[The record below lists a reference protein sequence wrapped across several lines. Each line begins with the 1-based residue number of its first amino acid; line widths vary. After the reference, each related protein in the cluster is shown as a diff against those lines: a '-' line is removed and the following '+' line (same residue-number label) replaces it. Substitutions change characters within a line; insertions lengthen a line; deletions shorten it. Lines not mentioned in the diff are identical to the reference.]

1 MVFVLSIFSAFSA
14 QVSDRQLLTRIY
26 RTAIDRHAV
35 STVHSVALHT
45 VFTRRA
51 PCASA
56 KISSIYKDKLH
67 HAFLPLPSARAML
80 ASNDLLQQ
88 FKNMTKS
95 RNTLEDSDLLMASS
109 KVPGSEFG
117 FDIAENFHTEDQ
129 DARWVPE
136 LVRLVQEFGGG
147 QGSKPNSKKVNYHTL
162 QVNREPCGCLYDYDG
177 TNGRLVVWGAD
188 DAPPIIGEMMQHFIQ
203 RLGLQDDHDVPG
215 CLVINVYKE
224 NTHHIDWHSD
234 ANPRWGAMDKDT
246 NIFTWS
252 LGTHGFFQLTV
263 KARSQLAK
271 FAVGKEG
278 KASVLKTAGYRWGWV
293 VEPRSISVM
302 SKRCQKSCMHRVMK
316 PDKARTMKA
325 VLEWPDYIHHSAKT
339 PRVIVSLRTIRQHD
353 DKCAHSQ
360 TASRWL
366 SGISPL
372 SCTPCASTDAAITP
386 STQDMSYVAATSQTP
401 MSSDVS
407 ALPISAQV
415 PNDVQ
420 KRAELSSEDEQMQ
433 EAQIETPSTQDMSYV
448 AATSQAPKSLDVSAL
463 PISAQVPNDVQKRD
477 ELSSED
483 EPMQESQ
490 IEPVRDQPV
499 PQTKTATKPIGQ
511 HGNIIREVHSQVM
524 ATFETRIQ
532 RRLQFMKQYR
542 EILPL
547 THPSVVTGFTRRARL
562 YRVVMRMARFRTIIG
577 DAMSTKH
584 REHLRQGKWCFTMT
598 PAVRDDLFWIDLT
611 DEPTFKLFNWT
622 QNDLPEN
629 KFCSIDKLEFS
640 MEYHKTCCRTTHC
653 QPPLSSSVG
662 TKTESTILSN
672 IRDWSNFITDVKM
685 SEMLST
691 QNGVL
696 ECPPLPQDWPCECD
710 LYDWPMICWTVGS
723 FLVQK

>member
-1 MVFVLSIFSAFSA
+1 
-14 QVSDRQLLTRIY
+14 
-26 RTAIDRHAV
+26 
-35 STVHSVALHT
+35 
-45 VFTRRA
+45 
-51 PCASA
+51 
-56 KISSIYKDKLH
+56 
-67 HAFLPLPSARAML
+67 
-80 ASNDLLQQ
+80 
-88 FKNMTKS
+88 
-95 RNTLEDSDLLMASS
+95 
-109 KVPGSEFG
+109 
-117 FDIAENFHTEDQ
+117 
-129 DARWVPE
+129 
-136 LVRLVQEFGGG
+136 
-147 QGSKPNSKKVNYHTL
+147 
-162 QVNREPCGCLYDYDG
+162 
-177 TNGRLVVWGAD
+177 
-188 DAPPIIGEMMQHFIQ
+188 
-203 RLGLQDDHDVPG
+203 
-215 CLVINVYKE
+215 
-224 NTHHIDWHSD
+224 
-234 ANPRWGAMDKDT
+234 
-246 NIFTWS
+246 
-252 LGTHGFFQLTV
+252 
-263 KARSQLAK
+263 
-271 FAVGKEG
+271 
-278 KASVLKTAGYRWGWV
+278 
-293 VEPRSISVM
+293 M

-325 VLEWPDYIHHSAKT
+325 VLEWPDYIHHSATT

-353 DKCAHSQ
+353 CNCAHSQ

-366 SGISPL
+366 FGISPL

-401 MSSDVS
+401 MSLDVS

-433 EAQIETPSTQDMSYV
+433 E
-448 AATSQAPKSLDVSAL
+448 
-463 PISAQVPNDVQKRD
+463 
-477 ELSSED
+477 
-483 EPMQESQ
+483 SQ
-490 IEPVRDQPV
+490 IEPARDQPV
-499 PQTKTATKPIGQ
+499 PQKKTATKPIGQ
-511 HGNIIREVHSQVM
+511 RGNIVREVHSQVI
-524 ATFETRIQ
+524 ATFETRMQQ
-532 RRLQFMKQYR
+532 RLHSMQQYN
-542 EILPL
+542 ETLPL
-547 THPSVVTGFTRRARL
+547 THTSVLTGFTRRARL
-562 YRVVMRMARFRTIIG
+562 YRVVMTLARFRSIIG

-584 REHLRQGKWCFTMT
+584 RELLRQGKWCFTMT

-662 TKTESTILSN
+662 TKIESTILSN